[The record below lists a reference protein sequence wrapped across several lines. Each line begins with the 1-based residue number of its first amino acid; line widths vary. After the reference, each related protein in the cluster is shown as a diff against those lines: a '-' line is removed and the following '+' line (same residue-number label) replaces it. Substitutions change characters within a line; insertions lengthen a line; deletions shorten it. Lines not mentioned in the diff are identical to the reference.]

1 MFTLWLKEA
10 VLINQEPKYYDY
22 AYYLGGETFVDGQGK
37 DVWCNSKVQITNMDM
52 IDKPSFNVTGV
63 PTTTYIY
70 QSTYN
75 NITSILRLI
84 TGLRVNPAYSL
95 YYGYYHFICQE

>member
-10 VLINQEPKYYDY
+10 VLINLEPKYYND
-22 AYYLGGETFVDGQGK
+22 AYYLGGETYVDGQGK

-63 PTTTYIY
+63 PTTTFIY
-70 QSTYN
+70 QSTYH
-75 NITSILRLI
+75 NITSILKLY
-84 TGLRVNPAYSL
+84 TGLRVNTTYALSYISN
-95 YYGYYHFICQE
+95 HFICQE